1 MKKFFALFFVLLCFL
16 LSLSACSSIQSV
28 QNYNKEMKRIAFIS
42 PQTDYPVW
50 LQAKVGF
57 LSAAED
63 FGFYG
68 MWLGGGNCNIEDMLR
83 EIDIAISENV
93 DAVITCPLTPGKF
106 TKIFEKLKEH
116 EIPLVTIAVDAASE
130 DLRTAYVG
138 SNYEDIGRRQAEAL
152 HAQVGDD
159 MTIGV
164 IMSGLTTQNQ
174 VIQTA
179 QLQELVETLPH
190 ADIVSYEEDWAD
202 PVVGMHVFSKMLNSH
217 PDINAVF
224 VTSGGAIGNYGK
236 ILQQKGLTDEVTLI
250 GMDISQENLDAVA
263 AGTIYGVMSQ
273 DYYSMG
279 YLGGRYAF
287 DASLGKTVPNVT
299 YTESELIT
307 MDNLDS
313 VTVVDVA
320 EAS

>member
-1 MKKFFALFFVLLCFL
+1 MTLFFALLCFL
-16 LSLSACSSIQSV
+16 LSICACAPD
-28 QNYNKEMKRIAFIS
+28 YADLDFKKDMKRIAFIS

-83 EIDIAISENV
+83 EIDIAISEDV
-93 DAVITCPLTPGKF
+93 DAVITCPLTPNKF
-106 TKIFEKLKEH
+106 TKVFQKLE
-116 EIPLVTIAVDAASE
+116 ENNIPLVTVAVDAVTE

-138 SNYEDIGRRQAEAL
+138 SNYEDIGRRQAQAL
-152 HAQVGDD
+152 QKQAGDH
-159 MTIGV
+159 MRIGV

-174 VIQTA
+174 VIQVT
-179 QLQELVETLPH
+179 QLQSLVENLPN

-202 PVVGMHVFSKMLNSH
+202 PVVGMHVFSKMLNLH

-224 VTSGGAIGNYGK
+224 VTSGGAIGSYGN
-236 ILQQKGLTDEVTLI
+236 ILAQKGLSDEITLI

-263 AGTIYGVMSQ
+263 QGNIYGIMSQ
-273 DYYSMG
+273 DFYSMG

-287 DASLGKTVPNVT
+287 DASMGKSVPPVT
-299 YTESELIT
+299 YTDSELIT
-307 MDNLDS
+307 IENLDS
-313 VTVVDVA
+313 VEVIDVA
-320 EAS
+320 AP